1 MNFLNTWLQGII
13 VCVIIATIIEL
24 ILPSGSTKKYI
35 KVVLGMFIVFNIIT
49 PVINKITKNNFEI
62 SSIINMDEYSKKMK
76 TYETSSQNQVSSNAN
91 EQTIKQIYIS
101 KLEKD
106 IKNKLKEKNY
116 TVSKIEIEINENEEY
131 SIKQINLL
139 VQKDEEETEEK
150 QANALKIENIET
162 INIQVNENIVPEQK
176 EENISTNEISKINT
190 RLKYTVTSPFK
201 YRCSRL

>member
-1 MNFLNTWLQGII
+1 MNFLNTWLQEII

-62 SSIINMDEYSKKMK
+62 SSIINMDEYSKEMK

-116 TVSKIEIEINENEEY
+116 TVSKIKIEINENEEY

-139 VQKDEEETEEK
+139 VQKDEEETEKK
-150 QANALKIENIET
+150 QENAIEIENIET
-162 INIQVNENIVPEQK
+162 INIQVNENIIPEQK
-176 EENISTNEISKINT
+176 EEKISVNEISKIKQYLASEYQINE
-190 RLKYTVTSPFK
+190 KQININ
-201 YRCSRL
+201 

>member
-139 VQKDEEETEEK
+139 VQKDEEEIEK
-150 QANALKIENIET
+150 KQENAIEIENIET

-176 EENISTNEISKINT
+176 EENISTNEISKIKQYLASEYQINE
-190 RLKYTVTSPFK
+190 KQININ
-201 YRCSRL
+201 

>member
-35 KVVLGMFIVFNIIT
+35 KVVLGMFILFNIIT

-76 TYETSSQNQVSSNAN
+76 TYETASQNQVSSNAN

-116 TVSKIEIEINENEEY
+116 IVSKIKIEINENEEY

-139 VQKDEEETEEK
+139 VQKDEEETEKK
-150 QANALKIENIET
+150 QENAIEIENIET
-162 INIQVNENIVPEQK
+162 INIQVNENIIPDQK
-176 EENISTNEISKINT
+176 EENISVNEISKIKQYLASEYQINE
-190 RLKYTVTSPFK
+190 KQININ
-201 YRCSRL
+201 

>member
-116 TVSKIEIEINENEEY
+116 TVSKIKIEINENEEY

-150 QANALKIENIET
+150 QANAIEIENIET
-162 INIQVNENIVPEQK
+162 INIQVNENIIPEQK
-176 EENISTNEISKINT
+176 EENISVNEISKIKQYLASEYQINE
-190 RLKYTVTSPFK
+190 KQININ
-201 YRCSRL
+201 

>member
-139 VQKDEEETEEK
+139 VQKNEEETEEK
-150 QANALKIENIET
+150 QANAIEIENIKT

-176 EENISTNEISKINT
+176 EENISTNEISKIKQYLASEYQINE
-190 RLKYTVTSPFK
+190 KQININ
-201 YRCSRL
+201 

>member
-35 KVVLGMFIVFNIIT
+35 KVVLGMFILFNIIT

-116 TVSKIEIEINENEEY
+116 TVSKIKIEINENEEY

-150 QANALKIENIET
+150 QANAIEIENIET
-162 INIQVNENIVPEQK
+162 INIQVNENIIPEQK
-176 EENISTNEISKINT
+176 EENISVNEISKIKQYLASEYQINE
-190 RLKYTVTSPFK
+190 KQININ
-201 YRCSRL
+201 

>member
-150 QANALKIENIET
+150 QANAIEIENIET

-176 EENISTNEISKINT
+176 EENISTNEISKIKQYLASEYQINE
-190 RLKYTVTSPFK
+190 KQININ
-201 YRCSRL
+201 

>member
-13 VCVIIATIIEL
+13 VCVIIVTIIEL

-35 KVVLGMFIVFNIIT
+35 KVVLGMFILINIIT

-116 TVSKIEIEINENEEY
+116 TVSKIKIEINENEEY

-139 VQKDEEETEEK
+139 VQKDEEETEKK
-150 QANALKIENIET
+150 QENAIEIENIET
-162 INIQVNENIVPEQK
+162 INIQVNENIIPEQK
-176 EENISTNEISKINT
+176 EENISVNEISKIKQYLASEYQINE
-190 RLKYTVTSPFK
+190 KQININ
-201 YRCSRL
+201 

>member
-13 VCVIIATIIEL
+13 VCVIIVTIIEL

-116 TVSKIEIEINENEEY
+116 TVSKIKIEINENEEY

-139 VQKDEEETEEK
+139 VQKDEEETEKK
-150 QANALKIENIET
+150 QENAIEIENIET
-162 INIQVNENIVPEQK
+162 INIQVNENIIPEQK
-176 EENISTNEISKINT
+176 EENISVNEISKIKQYLASEYQINE
-190 RLKYTVTSPFK
+190 KQININ
-201 YRCSRL
+201 

>member
-1 MNFLNTWLQGII
+1 MNFLNTWLQEII

-76 TYETSSQNQVSSNAN
+76 TYETSSQNQVSTNAN

-106 IKNKLKEKNY
+106 IKNRLKEKNY
-116 TVSKIEIEINENEEY
+116 TVSKIKIEINENEEY

-139 VQKDEEETEEK
+139 VQKDEEETEKK
-150 QANALKIENIET
+150 QENAIEIENIET
-162 INIQVNENIVPEQK
+162 INIQVNENIIPEQK
-176 EENISTNEISKINT
+176 EEKISVNEISKIKQYLASEYQINE
-190 RLKYTVTSPFK
+190 KQININ
-201 YRCSRL
+201 

>member
-35 KVVLGMFIVFNIIT
+35 KVVLGMFILFNIIT

-116 TVSKIEIEINENEEY
+116 AVSKIKIEINENEEY

-139 VQKDEEETEEK
+139 VQKDEEETEKK
-150 QANALKIENIET
+150 QENAIEIENIET
-162 INIQVNENIVPEQK
+162 INIQVNENIIPEQK
-176 EENISTNEISKINT
+176 EENISVNEISKIKQYLASEYQINE
-190 RLKYTVTSPFK
+190 KQININ
-201 YRCSRL
+201 

>member
-150 QANALKIENIET
+150 QANAIEIENIET
-162 INIQVNENIVPEQK
+162 INIQVNENIIPEQK
-176 EENISTNEISKINT
+176 EENISVNEISKIKQYLASEYQINE
-190 RLKYTVTSPFK
+190 KQININ
-201 YRCSRL
+201 

>member
-116 TVSKIEIEINENEEY
+116 TVSKIKIEINENEEY

-150 QANALKIENIET
+150 QANAIKIENIET

-176 EENISTNEISKINT
+176 EENISTNEISKIKQYLASEYQINE
-190 RLKYTVTSPFK
+190 KQININ
-201 YRCSRL
+201 

>member
-35 KVVLGMFIVFNIIT
+35 KVVLGMFILFNIIT

-116 TVSKIEIEINENEEY
+116 TVSKIKIEINENEEY

-139 VQKDEEETEEK
+139 VQKDEEETEKK
-150 QANALKIENIET
+150 QENSIEIENIET
-162 INIQVNENIVPEQK
+162 INIQVNENIIPEQK
-176 EENISTNEISKINT
+176 EENISVNEISKIKQYLASEYQINE
-190 RLKYTVTSPFK
+190 KQININ
-201 YRCSRL
+201 

>member
-13 VCVIIATIIEL
+13 VCVIIVTIIEL

-35 KVVLGMFIVFNIIT
+35 KVVLGMFILFNIIT

-116 TVSKIEIEINENEEY
+116 TVSKIKIEINENEEY

-139 VQKDEEETEEK
+139 VQKDEEETEKK
-150 QANALKIENIET
+150 QENAIEIENIET
-162 INIQVNENIVPEQK
+162 INIQVNENIIPEQK
-176 EENISTNEISKINT
+176 D
-190 RLKYTVTSPFK
+190 
-201 YRCSRL
+201 

>member
-13 VCVIIATIIEL
+13 VCVIIVTIIEL

-35 KVVLGMFIVFNIIT
+35 KVVLGMFILFNIIT

-116 TVSKIEIEINENEEY
+116 TVSKIKIEINENEEY

-139 VQKDEEETEEK
+139 VQKNEEETEKK
-150 QANALKIENIET
+150 QENAIEIENIET
-162 INIQVNENIVPEQK
+162 INIQVNENIIPEQK
-176 EENISTNEISKINT
+176 EENISVNEISKIKQYLASEYQINE
-190 RLKYTVTSPFK
+190 KQININ
-201 YRCSRL
+201 

>member
-116 TVSKIEIEINENEEY
+116 TVNKIEIEINENEEY

-139 VQKDEEETEEK
+139 VQKDEEETEKK
-150 QANALKIENIET
+150 QENAIEIENIET
-162 INIQVNENIVPEQK
+162 INIQVNENIIPEQK
-176 EENISTNEISKINT
+176 EENISVNEISKIKQYLASEYQINE
-190 RLKYTVTSPFK
+190 KQININ
-201 YRCSRL
+201 

>member
-35 KVVLGMFIVFNIIT
+35 KVVLGMFILFNIIT

-116 TVSKIEIEINENEEY
+116 TVSKIEIEINENGEY

-150 QANALKIENIET
+150 QANAIEIENIET
-162 INIQVNENIVPEQK
+162 INIQVNENIIPEQK
-176 EENISTNEISKINT
+176 EENISVNEISKIKQYLASEYQINE
-190 RLKYTVTSPFK
+190 KQININ
-201 YRCSRL
+201 

>member
-139 VQKDEEETEEK
+139 VQKDEEEIEK
-150 QANALKIENIET
+150 KQENAIEIENIET
-162 INIQVNENIVPEQK
+162 INIQVNENIIPEQK
-176 EENISTNEISKINT
+176 EENISTNEISKIKQYLASEYQINE
-190 RLKYTVTSPFK
+190 KQININ
-201 YRCSRL
+201 

>member
-139 VQKDEEETEEK
+139 VQKDEEEIEK
-150 QANALKIENIET
+150 KQENAIEIENIET
-162 INIQVNENIVPEQK
+162 INIQVNENIIPEQK
-176 EENISTNEISKINT
+176 EENISVNEISKIKQYLASEYQINE
-190 RLKYTVTSPFK
+190 KQININ
-201 YRCSRL
+201 

>member
-106 IKNKLKEKNY
+106 RKNKLKEKNY

-150 QANALKIENIET
+150 QANTIEIENIET
-162 INIQVNENIVPEQK
+162 INIQVNENIIPEQK
-176 EENISTNEISKINT
+176 EENISANEISKIKQYLASEYQINE
-190 RLKYTVTSPFK
+190 KQININ
-201 YRCSRL
+201 

>member
-150 QANALKIENIET
+150 QENAIEIENIKT
-162 INIQVNENIVPEQK
+162 INIQVNENIIPEQK
-176 EENISTNEISKINT
+176 EENISANEISKIKQYLASEYQINE
-190 RLKYTVTSPFK
+190 KQININ
-201 YRCSRL
+201 

>member
-116 TVSKIEIEINENEEY
+116 TVSKIKIEINENEEY

-139 VQKDEEETEEK
+139 IQKDEEETEEK
-150 QANALKIENIET
+150 QANAIEIENIET

-176 EENISTNEISKINT
+176 EENISTNEISKIKQYLASEYQINE
-190 RLKYTVTSPFK
+190 KQININ
-201 YRCSRL
+201 

>member
-116 TVSKIEIEINENEEY
+116 TVSKIKIEINENEEY

-139 VQKDEEETEEK
+139 VQKDEEETEKK
-150 QANALKIENIET
+150 QENAIEIENIET
-162 INIQVNENIVPEQK
+162 IKIQVNENIIPEQK
-176 EENISTNEISKINT
+176 EENISVNEISKIKQYLASEYQINE
-190 RLKYTVTSPFK
+190 KQININ
-201 YRCSRL
+201 

>member
-1 MNFLNTWLQGII
+1 MNFLNTWLQEII

-24 ILPSGSTKKYI
+24 ILPSGSTKKYV

-116 TVSKIEIEINENEEY
+116 TVSKIEIDINENKEY

-150 QANALKIENIET
+150 QANAIEIENIET

-176 EENISTNEISKINT
+176 EENISANEMSKIKQYLASEYQINE
-190 RLKYTVTSPFK
+190 KQININ
-201 YRCSRL
+201 

>member
-150 QANALKIENIET
+150 QANAIEIENIET
-162 INIQVNENIVPEQK
+162 INIQDNENIIPEQK
-176 EENISTNEISKINT
+176 EENISVNEISKIKQYLASEYQINE
-190 RLKYTVTSPFK
+190 KQININ
-201 YRCSRL
+201 

>member
-35 KVVLGMFIVFNIIT
+35 KVVLGMFILFNIIT

-116 TVSKIEIEINENEEY
+116 TVSKIKIEINENEEY

-139 VQKDEEETEEK
+139 VQKDEEETEKK
-150 QANALKIENIET
+150 QENAIEIENIET
-162 INIQVNENIVPEQK
+162 INIQVNENIIPEQK
-176 EENISTNEISKINT
+176 EENISVNEISKIKQYLASEYQINE
-190 RLKYTVTSPFK
+190 KQININ
-201 YRCSRL
+201 

>member
-1 MNFLNTWLQGII
+1 MNFLNSWLQGII

-76 TYETSSQNQVSSNAN
+76 TYETSSQNQVSSNTN

-150 QANALKIENIET
+150 QANTIEIENIET
-162 INIQVNENIVPEQK
+162 INIQVNENIIPEQK
-176 EENISTNEISKINT
+176 EENISANEISKIKQYLASEYQIDEKEININ
-190 RLKYTVTSPFK
+190 
-201 YRCSRL
+201 

>member
-116 TVSKIEIEINENEEY
+116 TVSKIEIEINENGEY

-150 QANALKIENIET
+150 QANAIEIENIET
-162 INIQVNENIVPEQK
+162 INIQVNENIIPEQK
-176 EENISTNEISKINT
+176 EENISVNEISKIKQYLASEYQINE
-190 RLKYTVTSPFK
+190 KQININ
-201 YRCSRL
+201 

>member
-13 VCVIIATIIEL
+13 VCVIIVTIIEL

-35 KVVLGMFIVFNIIT
+35 KVVLGMFILFNIIT

-116 TVSKIEIEINENEEY
+116 TVSKIKIEINENEEY

-139 VQKDEEETEEK
+139 VQKDEEETEKK
-150 QANALKIENIET
+150 QENAIEIENIET
-162 INIQVNENIVPEQK
+162 INIQVNENIIPEQK
-176 EENISTNEISKINT
+176 EENI
-190 RLKYTVTSPFK
+190 
-201 YRCSRL
+201 

>member
-1 MNFLNTWLQGII
+1 MNFLNTWLQEII

-35 KVVLGMFIVFNIIT
+35 KVVLGMFIVFNIII

-76 TYETSSQNQVSSNAN
+76 TYETSSQNQISSNAN

-101 KLEKD
+101 KLEKN

-139 VQKDEEETEEK
+139 VQKDEEETEKK
-150 QANALKIENIET
+150 QENTIEIENIET
-162 INIQVNENIVPEQK
+162 INIQVNENIIPEQK
-176 EENISTNEISKINT
+176 EENISVNEISKIKQYLASEYQINE
-190 RLKYTVTSPFK
+190 KQININ
-201 YRCSRL
+201 

>member
-1 MNFLNTWLQGII
+1 MNFLNTWLQEII

-116 TVSKIEIEINENEEY
+116 TVSKIKIEINENEEY

-139 VQKDEEETEEK
+139 VQKDEEETEKK
-150 QANALKIENIET
+150 QENAIEIENIET
-162 INIQVNENIVPEQK
+162 INIQVNENIIPEQK
-176 EENISTNEISKINT
+176 EENISVNEISKIKQYLASEYQINE
-190 RLKYTVTSPFK
+190 KQININ
-201 YRCSRL
+201 

>member
-106 IKNKLKEKNY
+106 IKNKLKEKDY
-116 TVSKIEIEINENEEY
+116 TVSKIQIEVTENEEY
-131 SIKQINLL
+131 NIKQINLL
-139 VQKDEEETEEK
+139 LQKAEEKTEEK
-150 QANALKIENIET
+150 QENKIEIENIET
-162 INIQVNENIVPEQK
+162 INIQVDKNTKPEQK
-176 EENISTNEISKINT
+176 EKNISESEINKIKQYLASEYQIDEKEININ
-190 RLKYTVTSPFK
+190 
-201 YRCSRL
+201 

>member
-139 VQKDEEETEEK
+139 VQKDEEETEKK
-150 QANALKIENIET
+150 QENSIEIENIET
-162 INIQVNENIVPEQK
+162 INIQVNENIIPEQK
-176 EENISTNEISKINT
+176 EENISVNEISKIKQYLASEYQINE
-190 RLKYTVTSPFK
+190 KQININ
-201 YRCSRL
+201 

>member
-101 KLEKD
+101 KLERD

-116 TVSKIEIEINENEEY
+116 TVSKIEIEINKNEEY

-150 QANALKIENIET
+150 QANAIEIENIET
-162 INIQVNENIVPEQK
+162 INIQVNENIIPEQK
-176 EENISTNEISKINT
+176 EENISENEISKIKQYLASEYQINE
-190 RLKYTVTSPFK
+190 KQININ
-201 YRCSRL
+201 

>member
-13 VCVIIATIIEL
+13 VCVIIVTIIEL

-35 KVVLGMFIVFNIIT
+35 KVVLGMFILFNIIT

-116 TVSKIEIEINENEEY
+116 TVSKIKIEINENEEY

-139 VQKDEEETEEK
+139 VQKDEEETEKK
-150 QANALKIENIET
+150 QENSIEIENIET
-162 INIQVNENIVPEQK
+162 INIQVNENIIPEQK
-176 EENISTNEISKINT
+176 EENISVNEISKIKQYLASEYQINE
-190 RLKYTVTSPFK
+190 KQININ
-201 YRCSRL
+201 

>member
-139 VQKDEEETEEK
+139 VQKNEEETEEK
-150 QANALKIENIET
+150 QANAIEIENIET

-176 EENISTNEISKINT
+176 EENISTNEISKIKQYLASEYQINE
-190 RLKYTVTSPFK
+190 KQININ
-201 YRCSRL
+201 

>member
-150 QANALKIENIET
+150 QENAIEIENIET

-176 EENISTNEISKINT
+176 EENISTNEISKIKQYLASEYQINE
-190 RLKYTVTSPFK
+190 KQININ
-201 YRCSRL
+201 